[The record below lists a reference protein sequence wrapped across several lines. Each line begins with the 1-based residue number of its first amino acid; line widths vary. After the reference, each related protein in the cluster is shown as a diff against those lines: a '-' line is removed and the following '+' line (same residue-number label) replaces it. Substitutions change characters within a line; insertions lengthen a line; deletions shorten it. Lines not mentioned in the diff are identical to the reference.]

1 MLHSQEAHI
10 YLLEDG
16 LDLWWVTVQSAT
28 ECTPQLL
35 QMFPVA
41 IEYLEYGT
49 ETLRK
54 ILKIIESYSV
64 LAPELVLSQFA
75 SPLFTQLA
83 GLIGDLKPE
92 ATNTII
98 HLLDTILLSAPV
110 HLYAEALI
118 NSNLLWRLLNI
129 IMENKVRVLIQLY
142 QSPCCLLT
150 PAL

>member
-1 MLHSQEAHI
+1 MGSQEAHI

-28 ECTPQLL
+28 ECTPRLL
-35 QMFPVA
+35 QMFPIA

-54 ILKIIESYSV
+54 VLKIIESYAI
-64 LAPELVLSQFA
+64 LAPDLVLSQYA
-75 SPLFTQLA
+75 LPLFTSLT

-98 HLLDTILLSAPV
+98 HLLDTILLASPI

-118 NSNLLWRLLNI
+118 NSNLLWRMLNI
-129 IMENKVRVLIQLY
+129 IMENKV
-142 QSPCCLLT
+142 
-150 PAL
+150 

>member
-1 MLHSQEAHI
+1 M
-10 YLLEDG
+10 LEDG

-54 ILKIIESYSV
+54 VLKIIESYCV
-64 LAPELVLSQFA
+64 LAPAMVLSQFA
-75 SPLFTQLA
+75 LPLYTSLA

-92 ATNTII
+92 ATNTVI
-98 HLLDTILLSAPV
+98 HLLDTILLAAPV
-110 HLYAEALI
+110 HLSAEAFI
-118 NSNLLWRLLNI
+118 NSNSPWRILNI
-129 IMENKVRVLIQLY
+129 IMENKVPVHLKCSHYILSANVYSR
-142 QSPCCLLT
+142 ST
-150 PAL
+150 PLS